1 MLIFKSLVF
10 AGLAATVS
18 IVNAESRCPGNV
30 DSLRLRLIENVQI
43 IVPVA
48 INGTGPYDFLV
59 DTGAQITTVDPALA
73 KALNL
78 KIEGSIG
85 IIGVGN
91 YARTPFTTL
100 DSVQAGPGIVAQVM
114 AVIQDLGQV
123 QLADARVR
131 GVLAANFLE
140 HFGLLIDYQ
149 HRLICLD
156 NGDVLESKVKGQRI
170 DLVAGPAPENRLPT
184 PQTLTLAVHL
194 SGMGKASLSLRLDSG
209 INVPLLYPSEKN
221 AHLVQ
226 TATTP
231 LRSRGTDGIDHAFA
245 VLARQDVQIGPH
257 TFHELA
263 FVMPLSETT
272 NVPRAEV
279 DGLLPSALF
288 QRIYINYAHHYAV
301 LQPQVRLRR

>member
-1 MLIFKSLVF
+1 MSIFKSLVF
-10 AGLAATVS
+10 AGLAVTVS
-18 IVNAESRCPGNV
+18 IVNAEPHCPGNV

-43 IVPVA
+43 IVPVT
-48 INGTGPYDFLV
+48 INHSGPYDFLV

-78 KIEGSIG
+78 KIEGTTG

-100 DSVQAGPGIVAQVM
+100 DSVQAGPGVVEEVM
-114 AVIQDLGQV
+114 VVIQDLGQI

-131 GVLAANFLE
+131 GVLAGNFLE

-149 HRLICLD
+149 QRLICLD
-156 NGDVLESKVKGQRI
+156 KGDVLESKVKGAHIELISRL
-170 DLVAGPAPENRLPT
+170 DPVRSLPT
-184 PQTLTLAVHL
+184 PQTLIVSVHL
-194 SGMGKASLSLRLDSG
+194 SGMGKESLLLRLDSG
-209 INVPLLYPSEKN
+209 INVPLLYQSRQTTP
-221 AHLVQ
+221 LVQ
-226 TATTP
+226 TATLP

-245 VLARQDVQIGPH
+245 VLARQDMQIGPH
-257 TFHELA
+257 IFRELP

-272 NVPRAEV
+272 NVPKPAV
-279 DGLLPSALF
+279 DGLLPTALF

-301 LQPQVRLRR
+301 FQT